1 MKNIIPMLVTAGNRI
16 TCQRCKAKSKRTGN
30 QCGAPAER
38 GKNVCRFHG
47 ARSTGAKTEA
57 GKARIAAAH
66 TIHGR
71 ETREQREQRS
81 AALARIS
88 RLEDAMHVLKL
99 TTSSRMRGRKALG
112 YIPVTSIED
121 VVQMVNDGL
130 LHRNTADEEE
140 DRFLFRNTPCTG
152 PQAAP

>member
-1 MKNIIPMLVTAGNRI
+1 MNFSQPSYTVNIAGSRI
-16 TCQRCKAKSKRTGN
+16 TCRRCSAKSKRTGN
-30 QCGAPAER
+30 QCGAPAEK

-88 RLEDAMHVLKL
+88 RLEDAMHVLKM
-99 TTSSRMRGRKALG
+99 TTAPRLRGRKALG

-121 VVQMVNDGL
+121 VVLLVNDDL
-130 LHRNTADEEE
+130 LHRNTGGKEE
-140 DRFLFRNTPCTG
+140 G
-152 PQAAP
+152 